1 MMMYSMTG
9 SHRLRKE
16 SLALVLIPR
25 PAHIQSLRL
34 SLTPEQPLLPGPEH
48 LAGADLGRL
57 AELGQG
63 RGQGH
68 QPQEHCHE
76 LAGNNVPPTLCSLK
90 IESQRLMK
98 VNN

>member
-1 MMMYSMTG
+1 MMMYLMTN
-9 SHRLRKE
+9 SHPLRKE

-48 LAGADLGRL
+48 LAGAVLGRL

-63 RGQGH
+63 RGH
-68 QPQEHCHE
+68 QPQEQCHE
-76 LAGNNVPPTLCSLK
+76 LAGNNVTPTFCSLK
-90 IESQRLMK
+90 IESQSLMK
-98 VNN
+98 LKN